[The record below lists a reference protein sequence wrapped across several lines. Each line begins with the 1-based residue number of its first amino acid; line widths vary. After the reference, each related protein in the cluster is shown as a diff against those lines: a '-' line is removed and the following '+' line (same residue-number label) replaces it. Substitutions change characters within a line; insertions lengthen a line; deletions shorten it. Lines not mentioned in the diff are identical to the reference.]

1 MVMYPKEEAVDGM
14 EYAIWEVD
22 QELTSLI
29 PELKR
34 RKCTP
39 TVMEE
44 ADKLLDIRNY
54 LTDIMGELAFDEYER
69 MMTDG
74 E

>member
-1 MVMYPKEEAVDGM
+1 MMMEVTEAVDGIT
-14 EYAIWEVD
+14 YAIQEVD

-39 TVMEE
+39 RVMQEVD
-44 ADKLLDIRNY
+44 ALLDTRND
-54 LTDIMGELAFDEYER
+54 LSAVLGDMAIQEMER
-69 MMTDG
+69 TL
-74 E
+74 